1 VQTSHLQLVFRLAD
15 QDDARR
21 SPPRDAA
28 CAIDSL
34 SEVTVHPPIHSL
46 DKPIPCA
53 KPLATGAQLWRKGL
67 QALARISPWLMALGL
82 TGAYVT
88 SDRSEWVGLNL
99 SLCIGMVVVALLR
112 FWHVLSEPM
121 PGSR

>member
-1 VQTSHLQLVFRLAD
+1 M
-15 QDDARR
+15 
-21 SPPRDAA
+21 
-28 CAIDSL
+28 
-34 SEVTVHPPIHSL
+34 HPPIHSI
-46 DKPIPCA
+46 DKPTPCA
-53 KPLATGAQLWRKGL
+53 
-67 QALARISPWLMALGL
+67 QALATRRPLWREGLQGLSRISPWLMALGL

-99 SLCIGMVVVALLR
+99 GFCIGMVVVALLR